1 MTASAVMQ
9 SHHSVDAAAPT
20 FQVDNSDLPLIAL
33 FHTHL
38 VQSHKVEYLFPIP
51 DEKSG
56 SPFVTSLRGPP
67 QC

>member
-9 SHHSVDAAAPT
+9 PYHSDDAAAPI
-20 FQVDNSDLPLIAL
+20 FQADDSDLPLIAL

-38 VQSHKVEYLFPIP
+38 AQSHKVEYLFPIP